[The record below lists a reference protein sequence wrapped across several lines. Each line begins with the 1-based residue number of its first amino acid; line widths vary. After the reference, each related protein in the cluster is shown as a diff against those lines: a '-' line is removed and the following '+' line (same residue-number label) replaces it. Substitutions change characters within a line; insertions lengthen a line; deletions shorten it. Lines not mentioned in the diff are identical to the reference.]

1 MNDKEFD
8 ELRQKISEGL
18 NLSRKQM
25 LHEKAL
31 HDECIVVYDKEADA
45 VVRIPAREVLEKHP
59 ELRL

>member
-1 MNDKEFD
+1 MDDKEFE
-8 ELRQKISEGL
+8 ELCQKISEGL